1 MQVSR
6 KAVSVCLCS
15 GHLSGVLHLL
25 RHSDFEHGQ
34 HVEDDV
40 LHADAQSQTGL
51 LHGRVCTL
59 DAAAAVEAVEG
70 TGQIN
75 DKAVDAA
82 G

>member
-1 MQVSR
+1 MTERASPF
-6 KAVSVCLCS
+6 AF
-15 GHLSGVLHLL
+15 LHLL
-25 RHSDFEHGQ
+25 GHSDLEHGQ

-59 DAAAAVEAVEG
+59 DAAAAVETVEG

-75 DKAVDAA
+75 DDF
-82 G
+82 GF